1 MARLKMSD
9 GEVDRSF
16 CIDEFLVKIMK
27 STEVLI
33 QSFEK
38 ALIEAQN
45 DTKTQQENPIIY
57 EAWVAK
63 IESKLADLREE
74 LAAYELPNNQ

>member
-1 MARLKMSD
+1 
-9 GEVDRSF
+9 
-16 CIDEFLVKIMK
+16 MK
-27 STEVLI
+27 STEILI
-33 QSFEK
+33 QSLEE

-45 DTKTQQENPIIY
+45 DTKTKQENPIIY

-74 LAAYELPNNQ
+74 LTEQEHT

>member
-1 MARLKMSD
+1 
-9 GEVDRSF
+9 
-16 CIDEFLVKIMK
+16 MK
-27 STEVLI
+27 STEILI

-45 DTKTQQENPIIY
+45 NTKTQQENPIIY
-57 EAWVAK
+57 EVWVAK

>member
-1 MARLKMSD
+1 
-9 GEVDRSF
+9 
-16 CIDEFLVKIMK
+16 MK
-27 STEVLI
+27 STEILI
-33 QSFEK
+33 QSLEE

-45 DTKTQQENPIIY
+45 DTKTKQENPMIY